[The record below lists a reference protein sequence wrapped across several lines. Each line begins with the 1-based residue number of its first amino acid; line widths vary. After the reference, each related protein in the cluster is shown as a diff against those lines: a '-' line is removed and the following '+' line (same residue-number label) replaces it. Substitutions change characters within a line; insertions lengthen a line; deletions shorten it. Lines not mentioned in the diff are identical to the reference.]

1 MSSRLKVCGRVPL
14 RAISLCA
21 MLLFMTTT
29 ATNQVGAVA
38 THFLSSTAIPSVCC
52 LETNDVELIRK
63 IPNIDEL
70 QWTLASMHSFE
81 DWYMLPDDKLLFGV
95 HLLLGVLLVTLIF
108 RLIREPGFAKNTKEE
123 LDSTQARYQHLIE
136 NAQALIGS
144 HDHAGRVVNVNPAG
158 AESLGYEVEELV
170 GMQIVDLLH
179 PKSKDQIDEYLGRCF
194 SGVSKGMMHAVT
206 KSGESR
212 FLRYSNIVYQ
222 EPGKEPSV
230 IVTAQDVTEQYFAER
245 HLREKERQLD
255 AIFKYSPTE
264 IHLKDAKGRYERIS
278 SQVERSLNLTNEF
291 AKGKYPHDVLHKT
304 LAESTRQQ
312 DLEVLKTG
320 KVITREEL
328 MLLGNEDERLHTLLS
343 IKFPIFDHDDQV
355 SGLGAVVTDITE
367 QKENQ
372 QLLGQAAR
380 IAHLGHWRYDE
391 LTEKFV
397 TVSQEFADIYGC
409 TVEGFMRHSELSDYI
424 NEYVHPEDRELV
436 TESYEE
442 YKTDF
447 EYRILRRD
455 GVVRHVREQAEFM
468 YCDAGTSPIHSVG
481 TVQDITDQKEIE
493 QQLVSLKEAA
503 EAASQAKSQFLANI
517 SHEIRT
523 PMTLIIG
530 MSDLLKETSLSVD
543 QKRYLHSI
551 DHAGNHLLFI
561 INSILDL
568 SKIEAGEL
576 NLETLHF
583 DLREVVENVV
593 DSNQIVA
600 RNKNLAL
607 KFEFSEDLDL
617 ARVGDH
623 HRLEQI
629 LLNLVDN
636 ALKFTA
642 EGQVTIIVE
651 PVPDVSGKKLV
662 QFAVSDTGIGVPEEE
677 HEHIFDAFTQ
687 QDTSV
692 TRQYGGTGLGLSICQ
707 QLVSLMGGEI
717 WLESEP
723 GNGSTFFFTVD
734 LPESTRKMQIVKSNP
749 PADIETRP
757 LNILMVEDEV
767 IICTLIKEYL
777 SDSNYTVV
785 TASDGKQGVELF
797 QQEQFDLVLMD
808 LQMPVMDGYSAIKH
822 IRAWE
827 RSKQRDAVPI
837 IALSANVT
845 VDEIEG
851 CLSVGAT
858 THLGKPVRKA
868 VLLDKIKEICAEPP
882 EVKSYRPVD
891 CAG

>member
-1 MSSRLKVCGRVPL
+1 
-14 RAISLCA
+14 
-21 MLLFMTTT
+21 
-29 ATNQVGAVA
+29 
-38 THFLSSTAIPSVCC
+38 
-52 LETNDVELIRK
+52 
-63 IPNIDEL
+63 
-70 QWTLASMHSFE
+70 
-81 DWYMLPDDKLLFGV
+81 
-95 HLLLGVLLVTLIF
+95 
-108 RLIREPGFAKNTKEE
+108 
-123 LDSTQARYQHLIE
+123 
-136 NAQALIGS
+136 
-144 HDHAGRVVNVNPAG
+144 
-158 AESLGYEVEELV
+158 
-170 GMQIVDLLH
+170 
-179 PKSKDQIDEYLGRCF
+179 
-194 SGVSKGMMHAVT
+194 
-206 KSGESR
+206 
-212 FLRYSNIVYQ
+212 
-222 EPGKEPSV
+222 
-230 IVTAQDVTEQYFAER
+230 
-245 HLREKERQLD
+245 
-255 AIFKYSPTE
+255 
-264 IHLKDAKGRYERIS
+264 
-278 SQVERSLNLTNEF
+278 
-291 AKGKYPHDVLHKT
+291 
-304 LAESTRQQ
+304 
-312 DLEVLKTG
+312 
-320 KVITREEL
+320 
-328 MLLGNEDERLHTLLS
+328 
-343 IKFPIFDHDDQV
+343 
-355 SGLGAVVTDITE
+355 
-367 QKENQ
+367 
-372 QLLGQAAR
+372 
-380 IAHLGHWRYDE
+380 
-391 LTEKFV
+391 
-397 TVSQEFADIYGC
+397 
-409 TVEGFMRHSELSDYI
+409 
-424 NEYVHPEDRELV
+424 
-436 TESYEE
+436 
-442 YKTDF
+442 
-447 EYRILRRD
+447 
-455 GVVRHVREQAEFM
+455 
-468 YCDAGTSPIHSVG
+468 
-481 TVQDITDQKEIE
+481 
-493 QQLVSLKEAA
+493 
-503 EAASQAKSQFLANI
+503 
-517 SHEIRT
+517 
-523 PMTLIIG
+523 MTLIIG

-651 PVPDVSGKKLV
+651 PGPDVSGKKLV

-827 RSKQRDAVPI
+827 RSSQRDAVPI

-858 THLGKPVRKA
+858 T
-868 VLLDKIKEICAEPP
+868 
-882 EVKSYRPVD
+882 
-891 CAG
+891 